1 MSTTQLIHTSSLQLE
16 DGPARKKSAVVPA
29 FSVGD
34 EAAKRVNGRIVGV
47 GVYVNISHK
56 IQGREG
62 DAAIPI
68 YEVPLMRRM
77 YERDGGTITLRP
89 NWVPSIPRHRLLT
102 DALFDDK
109 NTNEAESIGELNRL
123 RRTYLLKNS
132 GSAVDL
138 MAEVYGATKAEQA
151 KNLQKGMKAIFEGW
165 MDLYLKAK
173 GRVNEK
179 RPDLEQQVLSLF
191 PSDETVTQRIYDKT
205 LEAWMLELT
214 GLEITINELE
224 DLVNL
229 VDPRSKGLD
238 DYLLEGIDD
247 SRPQIATLVRDEVI
261 VGKGTAKPEAAEP
274 QKPAASVPQA
284 VREEEPSLEDAMRE
298 LEGGNAEDPIEKSER
313 IQDALIKEGIPE
325 SVAMDVATLN
335 MEPAGIPDS
344 VLEQIPGIRKAAAT
358 YKKIRKIVEFASK
371 QPAVQPA

>member
-1 MSTTQLIHTSSLQLE
+1 MSTTQLIHNPSLQLE
-16 DGPARKKSAVVPA
+16 DGPVRKKSAVVPA

-34 EAAKRVNGRIVGV
+34 ETSKRVNGRIVGV

-109 NTNEAESIGELNRL
+109 NTNEADSIGELNRL

-132 GSAVDL
+132 GVAVDL

-151 KNLQKGMKAIFEGW
+151 KNLQKGMKAVFDGW

-191 PSDETVTQRIYDKT
+191 PNDETVTQRIYDKT

-229 VDPRSKGLD
+229 VDPRAKGLD

-247 SRPQIATLVRDEVI
+247 SRPQIATLVRDEAI
-261 VGKGTAKPEAAEP
+261 VGKGTAKPEATEP
-274 QKPAASVPQA
+274 VQKSAPAPAQ
-284 VREEEPSLEDAMRE
+284 REEPSLEDAMRE
-298 LEGGNAEDPIEKSER
+298 LEGGGSAEDPIEKSER
-313 IQDALIKEGIPE
+313 IQAALIADGIPE

-344 VLEQIPGIRKAAAT
+344 VLEQIHGIRKHAAT

-371 QPAVQPA
+371 QPAAQPA